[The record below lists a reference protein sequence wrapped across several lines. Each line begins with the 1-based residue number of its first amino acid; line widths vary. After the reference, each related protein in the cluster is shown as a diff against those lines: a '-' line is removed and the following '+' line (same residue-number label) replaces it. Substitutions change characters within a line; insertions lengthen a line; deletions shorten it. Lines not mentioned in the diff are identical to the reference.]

1 MVLSTR
7 LMTILSDYVLGKED
21 AEYLYTSCKGH
32 GNNNFKDHI
41 SRDRLGKIFKTVIK
55 ELGISTGAVGVHTP
69 RKTYGYIQYLEHER
83 DIYYVQRLFGHSRP
97 DITMNYI
104 GLDEDILKESASV
117 MNKYI
122 Y

>member
-1 MVLSTR
+1 MSNK
-7 LMTILSDYVLGKED
+7 LMSILYDFILGKED
-21 AEYLYTSCKGH
+21 CEYLYPSCR
-32 GNNNFKDHI
+32 GNCNNRLKKHI
-41 SRDRLGKIFKTVIK
+41 TRDRLGKIFKSVIK
-55 ELGISTGAVGVHTP
+55 ELDISNGAVGVHTP
-69 RKTYGYIQYLEHER
+69 RKTYGYLQYIEHDK

-104 GLDEDILKESASV
+104 GLDEDILKESADT